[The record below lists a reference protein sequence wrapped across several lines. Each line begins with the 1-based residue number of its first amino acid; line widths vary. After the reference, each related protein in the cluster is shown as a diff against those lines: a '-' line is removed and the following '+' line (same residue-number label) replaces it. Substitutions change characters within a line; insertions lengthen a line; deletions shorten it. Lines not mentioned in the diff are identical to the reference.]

1 MYSLHPFLYHFSS
14 HSFKLN
20 GMFIRGAILLYD
32 YTVQFIFGL
41 EYTHACWYGPL
52 VRIGLYV
59 GND

>member
-1 MYSLHPFLYHFSS
+1 
-14 HSFKLN
+14 
-20 GMFIRGAILLYD
+20 MFIRGAIPLYD